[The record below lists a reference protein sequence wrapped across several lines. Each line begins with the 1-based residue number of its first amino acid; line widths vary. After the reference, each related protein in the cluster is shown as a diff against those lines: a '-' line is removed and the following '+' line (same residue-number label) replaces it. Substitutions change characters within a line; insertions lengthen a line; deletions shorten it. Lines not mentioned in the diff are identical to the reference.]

1 MTQHGFR
8 KIKSTISNL
17 LEFDILKCVDNNDN
31 VDVITKDFLKAFEKI
46 SHD

>member
-1 MTQHGFR
+1 MTHNMVLG
-8 KIKSTISNL
+8 KINLQSLNL

-46 SHD
+46 S